1 MSSRRLTSSA
11 PWYAQSTKD
20 RTDLL
25 GKGSNVD
32 PIADTCHK
40 IWAEVQLSLRDAR
53 SFHTVLATA
62 LNLDQGP
69 GETGTWMGRARTASN
84 KSCPLFQSQVDK
96 IRKDYSCCCVSP
108 EDDDWRG
115 VVRCL
120 WGLRFDEGREN
131 WSDELVP
138 IRRVRAQLPA
148 DVEDEDRRPHLL
160 PAIPSV

>member
-1 MSSRRLTSSA
+1 MALTFWREIAECPTPHFRPLRRTKMFQWLFATEHLSSPNPRRPKVSSRRLTSSA

-32 PIADTCHK
+32 TIADTCHR
-40 IWAEVQLSLRDAR
+40 IWADVQSSLRDAR

-62 LNLDQGP
+62 LNLDKGP

-108 EDDDWRG
+108 EDDDG
-115 VVRCL
+115 AAL
-120 WGLRFDEGREN
+120 
-131 WSDELVP
+131 
-138 IRRVRAQLPA
+138 
-148 DVEDEDRRPHLL
+148 
-160 PAIPSV
+160 